1 MSTAFDITVIKKVKA
16 PFSPIWIRKVVASAL
31 KGAKYGKKAELSV
44 TLTGDAEVRRLNKR
58 YRKKDKT
65 TDVLSFEGGMG
76 DLGDIVISMPQ
87 TRRQA
92 KENNKSERKE
102 LAMLLVHGTLHLL
115 GYDHIKPKDAETML
129 PLQDRILKKLG
140 Y

>member
-1 MSTAFDITVIKKVKA
+1 MAPDVTVIKKVKA
-16 PFSPIWIRKVVASAL
+16 PFSPGWVRKVVAAAL
-31 KGAKYGKKAELSV
+31 RGGGHRKKAEVSV
-44 TLTGDAEVRRLNKR
+44 TLTGDAEVRRLNKK

-76 DLGDIVISMPQ
+76 DLGDIVISIPQ

-92 KENNKSERKE
+92 KENGKSERKE

-115 GYDHIKPKDAETML
+115 GYDHIKPKDAKVML
-129 PLQDRILKKLG
+129 PLQERILKKLG